1 MLGRVGEQV
10 LSGACNEL
18 VEHTVVL
25 HEVNTV
31 NQMHLVVIG
40 CKRLGIA
47 FYQYHY
53 LVTAVQRQHS

>member
-1 MLGRVGEQV
+1 MLGRAGEQV
-10 LSGACNEL
+10 LSGACNGL

-31 NQMHLVVIG
+31 NRMHLVIG
-40 CKRLGIA
+40 GKRLGIA

-53 LVTAVQRQHS
+53 LVTAVQRRNS